1 MTAPS
6 IIGAALIVIIV
17 YLIIQR
23 INNKE
28 SDLGD
33 RDN

>member
-1 MTAPS
+1 MTIPT
-6 IIGAALIVIIV
+6 IIGAVLIITIV

-23 INNKE
+23 ISNRE